1 MLITAMEPRRG
12 RRTALFLDGELAVTL
27 DAETLLAHGWKIG
40 REITDEELHE
50 MIERSESRRAGEKA
64 LYLLEHRNHSKK
76 ELADKIARTPS
87 RSAAQEAAEHM
98 EELGL
103 VNDEAFA
110 RSYASELF
118 CRKGF
123 AAMRVRQELL
133 RKGIAREVAEAV
145 IDELAPEPEH
155 ALRDLVER
163 RYARQLSDEKD
174 IRRTVAA
181 LGRLG
186 YRYDEIRSVLRD
198 YLSDEP
204 EGFNAL

>member
-76 ELADKIARTPS
+76 ELADKIARTTS

-145 IDELAPEPEH
+145 IDELAQSAVGGH
-155 ALRDLVER
+155 A
-163 RYARQLSDEKD
+163 AR
-174 IRRTVAA
+174 
-181 LGRLG
+181 
-186 YRYDEIRSVLRD
+186 
-198 YLSDEP
+198 
-204 EGFNAL
+204 

>member
-76 ELADKIARTPS
+76 ELADKIARTTS

-133 RKGIAREVAEAV
+133 RKGI

>member
-76 ELADKIARTPS
+76 ELADKIARTTS

-186 YRYDEIRSVLRD
+186 YRSDEIRSVLRD